1 MRQLQEMGGVV
12 ARDEL
17 PDTPAWLTDLAA
29 ANEVLNH
36 AGGRFKVSLPQGDYV
51 AFGFPDLH
59 SPRSRVLLLGL
70 GSPRGEILALHRW
83 PMKTGICSP
92 RVGGIIPHRGRMGST
107 ANEVTGRDY
116 PGEGRLFAV
125 DSGTV
130 FILDGPTVQAWN
142 GKNRKDLGREA
153 SALASLLLRWSQR

>member
-107 ANEVTGRDY
+107 ANEVTGRPRSY
-116 PGEGRLFAV
+116 PPAPEPDRMDHCAFTA
-125 DSGTV
+125 T
-130 FILDGPTVQAWN
+130 GPI
-142 GKNRKDLGREA
+142 
-153 SALASLLLRWSQR
+153 